1 MGHQICTVDHYEQ
14 NNRGMKT
21 IIFSSLTLL
30 GFSAAAQ
37 QTAQSLPAD
46 VLIKIAVM
54 AAPEEK
60 RADAAVYGYSASGDF
75 VTLREGTNDFVCLA
89 PDMRQDGSTLQA
101 FAYPK
106 SLDPFMA
113 RGRELTEQG
122 KAAERDSIREAEIR
136 AGKLHM
142 PQGPSTLYGYSG
154 DRAGLNPQT
163 GEINGAKRRYVI
175 YMPYAMAADLGLS
188 NKPAAPGMPWLMDEG
203 SYKAHIMI
211 TPKQ

>member
-1 MGHQICTVDHYEQ
+1 
-14 NNRGMKT
+14 MKT
-21 IIFSSLTLL
+21 FIL
-30 GFSAAAQ
+30 SALMVLWLAAGAQ
-37 QTAQSLPAD
+37 QTQPLSAD

-54 AAPEEK
+54 AAPEDK
-60 RADAAVYGYSASGDF
+60 QAGAAVYGYSADGKF

-89 PDMRQDGSTLQA
+89 PDMRKDGALQA

-113 RGRELTEQG
+113 RGRELIEEG
-122 KAAERDSIREAEIR
+122 RGAERDSIREAEIK
-136 AGKLHM
+136 AGKLSM
-142 PQGPSTLYGYSG
+142 PQGPSTLYAYSG
-154 DRAGLNPQT
+154 EREGLNPQT
-163 GEINGAKRRYVI
+163 GEITGAKRRYVV
-175 YMPYAMAADLGLS
+175 YMPYAMAADVGLS